1 MQKQHKFTGGLF
13 GVFQNKIRQFF
24 GIVQTVGMMTVKL
37 MIYHSQISARSL
49 KIFGKNI
56 KVGLAVTKKVGHAVV
71 RNKIRRRLRE
81 IIKKQVPNLK
91 QNNNIIVVARDNIS
105 SASFEKLSNEFL
117 KLIKK
122 ADLINEESI

>member
-1 MQKQHKFTGGLF
+1 MLNRINRLKK
-13 GVFQNKIRQFF
+13 RYQFNYVYKS
-24 GIVQTVGMMTVKL
+24 GDHYSGEHIVLYVVSSKTK
-37 MIYHSQISARSL
+37 S
-49 KIFGKNI
+49 I

-81 IIKKQVPNLK
+81 IVKSQIPKLK
-91 QNNNIIVVARDNIS
+91 QSYNIIVVAKENIS
-105 SASFEKLSNEFL
+105 SASFEKLSNEFF

>member
-1 MQKQHKFTGGLF
+1 MLNRINRLKK
-13 GVFQNKIRQFF
+13 RYQFNYVYKSGEHF
-24 GIVQTVGMMTVKL
+24 SGEHMVLYVVSSKT
-37 MIYHSQISARSL
+37 
-49 KIFGKNI
+49 KNI

-105 SASFEKLSNEFL
+105 SASFEKLSN
-117 KLIKK
+117 
-122 ADLINEESI
+122 

>member
-1 MQKQHKFTGGLF
+1 MLNRINRLKK
-13 GVFQNKIRQFF
+13 RYQFNYVYKSGEHF
-24 GIVQTVGMMTVKL
+24 SGEHMVLYVVSSKT
-37 MIYHSQISARSL
+37 
-49 KIFGKNI
+49 KNI